1 VKAALALLIV
11 LSALLGYVATHG
23 GRMPPHHDIKQR
35 IAGWKW
41 PGSPQ
46 KAGRMAG
53 FSWGDG
59 PGATR
64 FDNGG

>member
-1 VKAALALLIV
+1 VKVGFALLLV
-11 LSALLGYVATHG
+11 LSALLGYVASHG
-23 GRMPPHHDIKQR
+23 GRMPPHKHIQHQ

-41 PGSPQ
+41 PGHAPKGHKQ
-46 KAGRMAG
+46 AG

-59 PGATR
+59 PSAVQ